1 MIYNNVLRNEVTLP
15 RCLVAQANLERWK
28 IQEVMASGPG
38 APERDKREAGFPE
51 CQVVLRRILLEAK
64 NVYLGPLPL
73 IVSTDSG
80 SILFGSSFHQR

>member
-1 MIYNNVLRNEVTLP
+1 MIYSYVLRNEVTLP
-15 RCLVAQANLERWK
+15 RCLKAQANLERWK

-38 APERDKREAGFPE
+38 APERDKGEAGLAE
-51 CQVVLRRILLEAK
+51 CQVVRRILLEAK